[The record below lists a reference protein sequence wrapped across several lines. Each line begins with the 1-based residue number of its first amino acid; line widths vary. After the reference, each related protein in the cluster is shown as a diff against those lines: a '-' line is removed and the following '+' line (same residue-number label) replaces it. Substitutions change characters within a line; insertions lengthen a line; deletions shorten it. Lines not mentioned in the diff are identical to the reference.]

1 MRETQGK
8 VNISKIIFVNNLF
21 LNQQNA
27 EIKSKILFYEEKYLS
42 VLRDIPKSLGLI
54 KRLHDDYLQ
63 YFIKCQC
70 NTQVFSIL
78 N

>member
-1 MRETQGK
+1 M
-8 VNISKIIFVNNLF
+8 
-21 LNQQNA
+21 
-27 EIKSKILFYEEKYLS
+27 S

-70 NTQVFSIL
+70 NTPVFSITKSPKIKEICVL
-78 N
+78 EICSKQEKSDEKVIDSIKYLQD